1 MKRYLIPLFLLL
13 FITSCGESEPKRDE
27 LLTEVSE
34 LPVLDAQSVNRVV
47 NVNPNFNDLNE
58 RNVII
63 QGKIVEISSKDDDA
77 FVIQLSSSFGD
88 NIQCTM
94 KHNQEYYRKDLKVN
108 EMTKIAGKV
117 EIGMN
122 DKLKCFSLT
131 DAVLV
136 P

>member
-1 MKRYLIPLFLLL
+1 MNKYLIPLFLLL

-47 NVNPNFNDLNE
+47 NVNPNFDDLHE

-63 QGKIVEISSKDDDA
+63 QGKIVEISSEEEDV
-77 FVIQLSSSFGD
+77 FNIQLSSSFGD
-88 NIQCTM
+88 NIHCKM
-94 KHNQEYYRKDLKVN
+94 KSNQEYYRKDLKMN

-117 EIGMN
+117 EIGMK
-122 DKLKCFSLT
+122 DKLKYFSLV